1 MEARLKEAIRKYV
14 RERNIKKTLDEMS
27 VTGNV
32 AGYNTPAAFSKPG
45 QTKKKNN
52 RLASVTG
59 GTVVDDLEE
68 GLTSS
73 AGAPFTKPS
82 EVAGK
87 NAKLAKLS
95 GATVV
100 EGEKDWALGDIP
112 ASRDEALP
120 MKPTA
125 AKEVDKAKVADIS
138 GMIVAEMT
146 ERDVKRILQSTDT
159 GEKLEI
165 TLDDG
170 KKVVVQR
177 VGKNSQGP
185 TFKHIQNNKPI
196 GTASAL
202 AAAYIKKIKRLA
214 ENRWV
219 ALKKEDGSAKA
230 KIGKGITSIKQQLG
244 EVEKFVNW
252 YSKLKTENGVTNDD
266 YYKRTHKSLH
276 KIKERLMNLSE
287 KIRTL

>member
-1 MEARLKEAIRKYV
+1 MEARLREIIRTIVKEIQSEK
-14 RERNIKKTLDEMS
+14 ELEEM
-27 VTGNV
+27 TGTGAV
-32 AGYNTPAAFSKPG
+32 AGYDTPAAFSKPG

-52 RLASVTG
+52 RLANVTG

-73 AGAPFTKPS
+73 AGAPFSKPS

-100 EGEKDWALGDIP
+100 EGEKDWALGDVP

-125 AKEVDKAKVADIS
+125 AKKKPGAEIADVS
-138 GMIVAEMT
+138 GMMM
-146 ERDVKRILQSTDT
+146 
-159 GEKLEI
+159 
-165 TLDDG
+165 
-170 KKVVVQR
+170 
-177 VGKNSQGP
+177 
-185 TFKHIQNNKPI
+185 
-196 GTASAL
+196 
-202 AAAYIKKIKRLA
+202 A
-214 ENRWV
+214 ENRWL
-219 ALKKEDGSAKA
+219 AIKNEDGSPKS
-230 KIGKGITSIKQQLG
+230 KMSKGITSIKQQLG

-252 YSKLKTENGVTNDD
+252 YSKIKNENGVKRGD
-266 YYKRTHKSLH
+266 YYKRTNKSLH